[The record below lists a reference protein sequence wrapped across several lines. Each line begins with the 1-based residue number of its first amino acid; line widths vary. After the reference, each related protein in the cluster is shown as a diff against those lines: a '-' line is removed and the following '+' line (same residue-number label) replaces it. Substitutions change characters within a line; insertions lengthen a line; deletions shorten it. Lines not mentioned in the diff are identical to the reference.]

1 MGVSCKAPNLPSNF
15 FLKNVFIYFWLCW
28 VFPAVSRLSPV
39 AASRGHSPVVVHGFS
54 LRWLLF
60 LWSTGLLVAL
70 QHMESSQTRDQT
82 DVPRMARWILK
93 VVFPGPP
100 GKPSPPTPLIPVLSQ
115 VRPSPYTSTRAAS
128 SCRGN
133 AAGGR
138 SHCTSQPQG
147 AVGKPGSA

>member
-1 MGVSCKAPNLPSNF
+1 MDVSCIAPNLPINF
-15 FLKNVFIYFWLCW
+15 FFFLMYLFLALLGLHCCEQT
-28 VFPAVSRLSPV
+28 LV
-39 AASRGHSPVVVHGFS
+39 AASRGYPPLVVHGFS
-54 LRWLLF
+54 LRWLLL

-70 QHMESSQTRDQT
+70 QHVESSQTRDQT
-82 DVPRMARWILK
+82 DVPLMARWILK
-93 VVFPGPP
+93 VVCPGPP

-115 VRPSPYTSTRAAS
+115 IRPSPYTSTRAAS

-138 SHCTSQPQG
+138 SHCASQPLG